1 MKLRI
6 AAVITLL
13 VVALVAVAASLGVL
27 PGPGA
32 ATAATSFLT
41 ATASTTDVTDEVAAT
56 GTVQPAQTYAL
67 SFGAGPVIT
76 DAGSASA
83 SSSSN
88 GSSSSS
94 NSSSNTSGGASV
106 AWPVTAVNVKVGDRV
121 KKGDVLATAAT
132 SDLEAQIDLAAN
144 SRSAADISAAQAS
157 TNLANATT
165 TTADQAQVAYLN
177 ARNADAKAI
186 AAEAALR
193 AQAAFAS
200 LVAPADGIVT
210 AVNVRVADT
219 ASSSTAI
226 SLASSTLQVTTSI
239 VESDIGKISTG
250 QKATV
255 TISAVDASLGG
266 TVSAIAPSGSA
277 SGNSGVVSFSV
288 QVLLDAPPDSVRP
301 GMSADV
307 SVVTASATNV
317 LAIPSRALSGSAGN
331 YTVRVMAADGTVA
344 ARSVTVGLVT
354 SSLAEIQS
362 GLQAGEQVV
371 TGTSSTQTTVNGTGG
386 GGLGGGGRGVTTFPG
401 GGNIVPG
408 R

>member
-41 ATASTTDVTDEVAAT
+41 ATASMTDVTDEVAAT

-88 GSSSSS
+88 GSSSNAS
-94 NSSSNTSGGASV
+94 NGASV

-121 KKGDVLATAAT
+121 NKGDVLATAEPSALQAQVDEAT
-132 SDLEAQIDLAAN
+132 RTTEG
-144 SRSAADISAAQAS
+144 ADISLSQAT
-157 TNLANATT
+157 TNLANAVS
-165 TTADQAQVAYLN
+165 TTAKNQAQIAYYN
-177 ARNADAKAI
+177 AQTAQARATT
-186 AAEAALR
+186 AAAALQ
-193 AQAAFAS
+193 AQLAFAS
-200 LVAPADGIVT
+200 LTAPADGIVT
-210 AVNVRVADT
+210 AVAVRVGET
-219 ASSSTAI
+219 APSSTAI
-226 SLASSTLQVTTSI
+226 SLASSTLQVTTSV

-255 TISAVDASLGG
+255 TITAVAASLGG

-277 SGNSGVVSFSV
+277 SGNGGVVSFAV

-301 GMSADV
+301 GMTADV

-317 LAIPSRALSGSAGN
+317 LAIPSRALSGSAGS

-362 GLQAGEQVV
+362 GLQVGEQVV
-371 TGTSSTQTTVNGTGG
+371 TGTSSTQTTVNGIGG
-386 GGLGGGGRGVTTFPG
+386 GGLGGGRGVTTFPG
-401 GGNIVPG
+401 GGNFVPG

>member
-13 VVALVAVAASLGVL
+13 IVGIVAVAASLGVL
-27 PGPGA
+27 PGPGP

-56 GTVQPAQTYAL
+56 GTVQPAQTTAL
-67 SFGAGPVIT
+67 SFGTGPVVT
-76 DAGSASA
+76 DAGSAPA

-88 GSSSSS
+88 GSSASSTAS
-94 NSSSNTSGGASV
+94 SGGASV
-106 AWPVTAVNVKVGDRV
+106 SWPVTAVNVKIGDRV
-121 KKGDVLATAAT
+121 KKGDVLATADT
-132 SDLEAQIDLAAN
+132 SDLQSQIDEATRA
-144 SRSAADISAAQAS
+144 RTAADISLSDAA
-157 TNLANATT
+157 TKFRNATT
-165 TTADQAQVAYLN
+165 STSDQAQIAFLN
-177 ARNADAKAI
+177 AQTADARAI
-186 AAEAALR
+186 AAESALQ

-200 LVAPADGIVT
+200 LVAPADAIVT
-210 AVNVRVADT
+210 AVNIRAGET
-219 ASSSTAI
+219 APSSTAM
-226 SLASSTLQVTTSI
+226 SLASSTLQVTTSV

-255 TISAVDASLGG
+255 TISAIDASLQG
-266 TVSAIAPSGSA
+266 TVSSIAPSGSS
-277 SGNSGVVSFSV
+277 SGNSGVVSFAV
-288 QVLLDAPPDSVRP
+288 EVLLDAPPDSVRP

-317 LAIPSRALSGSAGN
+317 LAIPSRALSGTAGS
-331 YTVRVMAADGTVA
+331 YTVRVVAADGTVA

-371 TGTSSTQTTVNGTGG
+371 TGTSSTQTTVNGAGG
-386 GGLGGGGRGVTTFPG
+386 GGAGGRGVTTFTG
-401 GGNIVPG
+401 GGNFVPG

>member
-27 PGPGA
+27 PGPGS

-56 GTVQPAQTYAL
+56 GTVQPAQTMAL

-83 SSSSN
+83 SGSGN
-88 GSSSSS
+88 GSSASSS
-94 NSSSNTSGGASV
+94 SGGSGGASIS
-106 AWPVTAVNVKVGDRV
+106 WPVTAVNVKVGDRV
-121 KKGDVLATAAT
+121 RKGDVLASADG
-132 SDLEAQIDLAAN
+132 SFLQAQIDEATNA
-144 SRSAADISAAQAS
+144 RSAADISLSQAS
-157 TNLANATT
+157 TNLANATSKT
-165 TTADQAQVAYLN
+165 TDQAQIAYLN
-177 ARNADAKAI
+177 AETADARAI
-186 AAEAALR
+186 AAESALQ
-193 AQAAFAS
+193 AQAAFLS

-210 AVNVRVADT
+210 TVAIRVGDT
-219 ASSSTAI
+219 APSSAAI
-226 SLASSTLQVTTSI
+226 TLASTTLQVTTGI
-239 VESDIGKISTG
+239 VESDIGKISIG

-255 TISAVDASLGG
+255 TIAAVAASLGG

-277 SGNSGVVSFSV
+277 SGNSGVVSFAV
-288 QVLLDAPPDSVRP
+288 QVVLDAPPDSVRP

-317 LAIPSRALSGSAGN
+317 LAIPSRALSGTAGN
-331 YTVRVMAADGTVA
+331 YTVRVIAADGTIAV
-344 ARSVTVGLVT
+344 RSVTVGLVT

-371 TGTSSTQTTVNGTGG
+371 TGTSSTQATVNGAGG
-386 GGLGGGGRGVTTFPG
+386 GGLGGGRGVTTFPG
-401 GGNIVPG
+401 GGNFVPG

>member
-6 AAVITLL
+6 AAVIALL
-13 VVALVAVAASLGVL
+13 VVGLVAVAASLGVL

-56 GTVQPAQTYAL
+56 GTVQPAQTTAL
-67 SFGAGPVIT
+67 SFGVGPVVT
-76 DAGSASA
+76 DVGSAAA

-94 NSSSNTSGGASV
+94 NASSSGSGGASIS
-106 AWPVTAVNVKVGDRV
+106 WPVTAVNVQVGDRV
-121 KKGDVLATAAT
+121 KKGDVLAVADGTG
-132 SDLEAQIDLAAN
+132 LQAQIDEAAN
-144 SRSAADISAAQAS
+144 TRSAADISLSQAS

-165 TTADQAQVAYLN
+165 KTTDQAQIAYLN
-177 ARNADAKAI
+177 AQTADARAI
-186 AAEAALR
+186 AAESALR
-193 AQAAFAS
+193 AQAAFTS
-200 LVAPADGIVT
+200 LAAPADGIVT
-210 AVNVRVADT
+210 AVAIRVGET
-219 ASSSTAI
+219 APGSTAI
-226 SLASSTLQVTTSI
+226 SLASSALQVTTSV
-239 VESDIGKISTG
+239 VESDIGKISIG

-255 TISAVDASLGG
+255 TISAVNASLGG

-277 SGNSGVVSFSV
+277 SGNGGVVSFAV
-288 QVLLDAPPDSVRP
+288 QVLIDAPPDSVRP

-317 LAIPSRALSGSAGN
+317 LAIPSRALSGTAGS

-344 ARSVTVGLVT
+344 ARNVTVGLVT

-371 TGTSSTQTTVNGTGG
+371 TGTSSTQTTVNGTSGA
-386 GGLGGGGRGVTTFPG
+386 GLGAGRGVTTFPG

>member
-6 AAVITLL
+6 AAVIALL

-27 PGPGA
+27 PGPGT
-32 ATAATSFLT
+32 ATATTSFLT
-41 ATASTTDVTDEVAAT
+41 ASASTTNVTDEVAAT
-56 GTVQPAQTYAL
+56 GTVQPAQTAAL
-67 SFGAGPVIT
+67 SFGAAPIVI

-88 GSSSSS
+88 GSSG
-94 NSSSNTSGGASV
+94 SGGAAVS
-106 AWPVTAVNVKVGDRV
+106 WPVTAVNVKVGDRV
-121 KKGDVLATAAT
+121 KKGDVLATADA
-132 SDLEAQIDLAAN
+132 SGLEAQIDEAAN
-144 SRSAADISAAQAS
+144 TRSAADISLSQAS
-157 TNLANATT
+157 TTLANATSKT
-165 TTADQAQVAYLN
+165 TDQAQIAYLN
-177 ARNADAKAI
+177 AQNADARAI

-210 AVNVRVADT
+210 AVAIRAGE
-219 ASSSTAI
+219 AAPSSTAI
-226 SLASSTLQVTTSI
+226 SIASSTLQVTTSV

-255 TISAVDASLGG
+255 TISAVNASLQG

-277 SGNSGVVSFSV
+277 SGNGGVVSFAV
-288 QVLLDAPPDSVRP
+288 QVLIDAPPDSVRP

-317 LAIPSRALSGSAGN
+317 LSIPSRALSGSAGN
-331 YTVRVMAADGTVA
+331 YSVRVVAADGTVA

-354 SSLAEIQS
+354 SSLAEIKS
-362 GLQAGEQVV
+362 GLEAGEQVV
-371 TGTSSTQTTVNGTGG
+371 TGTSSTQTTVIGG
-386 GGLGGGGRGVTTFPG
+386 AGAGAGGGGRGGTTFPG
-401 GGNIVPG
+401 GGNLVPG

>member
-6 AAVITLL
+6 AAVIALL

-56 GTVQPAQTYAL
+56 GTVEPAQTTAL
-67 SFGAGPVIT
+67 SFGTGPVVT
-76 DAGSASA
+76 DAGSSAA
-83 SSSSN
+83 SSSSSS
-88 GSSSSS
+88 SSSSS
-94 NSSSNTSGGASV
+94 NASSGGASV
-106 AWPVTAVNVKVGDRV
+106 SWPVTAVNVKVGDRV
-121 KKGDVLATAAT
+121 KKGDVLATAST
-132 SDLEAQIDLAAN
+132 SDLEAQIDQAEN
-144 SRSAADISAAQAS
+144 TRTAADISAAQAS

-165 TTADQAQVAYLN
+165 STADQAQVAYLN

-210 AVNVRVADT
+210 AVNIAVGAD
-219 ASSSTAI
+219 APASTAVT
-226 SLASSTLQVTTSI
+226 LASSTLQVTTNV
-239 VESDIGKISTG
+239 VESDIGKISIG

-255 TISAVDASLGG
+255 TISAVNASLQG
-266 TVSAIAPSGSA
+266 TVSSIAPSGSA
-277 SGNSGVVSFSV
+277 SGNSGVVSFAV
-288 QVLLDAPPDSVRP
+288 EVLLDAPPDSVRA

-307 SVVTASATNV
+307 SVVTASVTNV
-317 LAIPSRALSGSAGN
+317 LAIPSRALSGTAGS
-331 YTVRVMAADGTVA
+331 YTVRVMAADGTVSV
-344 ARSVTVGLVT
+344 RDVTVGLLT

-362 GLQAGEQVV
+362 GLQAG
-371 TGTSSTQTTVNGTGG
+371 
-386 GGLGGGGRGVTTFPG
+386 
-401 GGNIVPG
+401 I
-408 R
+408 

>member
-6 AAVITLL
+6 TAVIALL
-13 VVALVAVAASLGVL
+13 VVGIVAVAASLGAL

-56 GTVQPAQTYAL
+56 GTVQPAETTAL
-67 SFGAGPVIT
+67 SFGTGPVVT
-76 DAGSASA
+76 DAGSAAA

-94 NSSSNTSGGASV
+94 NASSGGASV
-106 AWPVTAVNVKVGDRV
+106 SWPVTAVNVQVGDRV
-121 KKGDVLATAAT
+121 KKGDVLATADT
-132 SDLEAQIDLAAN
+132 SDLEAQIDQAAN
-144 SRSAADISAAQAS
+144 TRVGADISLSDAA
-157 TNLANATT
+157 TKFRDATT
-165 TTADQAQVAYLN
+165 ATADQAQIALLN
-177 ARNADAKAI
+177 AKTADARAI
-186 AAEAALR
+186 ATEAALR

-210 AVNVRVADT
+210 AVNIRAGET
-219 ASSSTAI
+219 APSSTAI
-226 SLASSTLQVTTSI
+226 SLASSTLQVTTSV
-239 VESDIGKISTG
+239 VESDIGKISAG

-255 TISAVDASLGG
+255 TISAIDASLQG
-266 TVSAIAPSGSA
+266 TVSSIAPSGSS
-277 SGNSGVVSFSV
+277 SGNSGVVSFAV
-288 QVLLDAPPDSVRP
+288 EVLLDAPPDSVRP

-317 LAIPSRALSGSAGN
+317 LAVPSRALSGTAGS

-344 ARSVTVGLVT
+344 ARDVTVGLVT

-371 TGTSSTQTTVNGTGG
+371 TGTSSTQTTVNGAGG
-386 GGLGGGGRGVTTFPG
+386 GGAGGGRGVTTFTG
-401 GGNIVPG
+401 GGNFVPG